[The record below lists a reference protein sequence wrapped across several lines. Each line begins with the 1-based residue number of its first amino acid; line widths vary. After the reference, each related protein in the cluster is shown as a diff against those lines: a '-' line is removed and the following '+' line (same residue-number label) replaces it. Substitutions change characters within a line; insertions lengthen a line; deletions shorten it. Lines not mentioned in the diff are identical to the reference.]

1 MICISRGIMSVSI
14 GASSVVPRI
23 CQYGN
28 DCVPM
33 DFGIVRNARWLGTV
47 GIATGAF
54 MKLEISASQRP
65 SHDTSHDRLSV
76 LRDAHRTL
84 IALADGA
91 DSSPGAQ
98 TAAARTVNELAKCFR
113 SGRLPEDQ
121 AEWVMVLEAID
132 HVVLGDPDATET
144 SALVMLVQQGTV
156 TGAFVGES
164 LAYIIPPVGEAQ
176 LLTPGGRRAPGIG
189 TGFASPRG
197 FGPVKLD
204 GKLITRR
211 AARFEPDDLPAAI
224 ATRRESAASASSSLW

>member
-1 MICISRGIMSVSI
+1 
-14 GASSVVPRI
+14 
-23 CQYGN
+23 
-28 DCVPM
+28 
-33 DFGIVRNARWLGTV
+33 
-47 GIATGAF
+47 

-91 DSSPGAQ
+91 DSSAGAQ

-113 SGRLPEDQ
+113 SGTLPDDPVD
-121 AEWVMVLEAID
+121 WVMVLEAID
-132 HVVLGDPDATET
+132 HVVLGEPEATET

-176 LLTPGGRRAPGIG
+176 LLTPRGDRAPGIG
-189 TGFASPRG
+189 TGFARPRG
-197 FGPVKLD
+197 FGPRQLD

-211 AARFEPDDLPAAI
+211 AARFEPDDLPAAF
-224 ATRRESAASASSSLW
+224 APPRDSGVSASLSHW

>member
-1 MICISRGIMSVSI
+1 
-14 GASSVVPRI
+14 
-23 CQYGN
+23 
-28 DCVPM
+28 
-33 DFGIVRNARWLGTV
+33 
-47 GIATGAF
+47 
-54 MKLEISASQRP
+54 MKLEITASQRP

-91 DSSPGAQ
+91 DSSTGAQ

-113 SGRLPEDQ
+113 SGALPED
-121 AEWVMVLEAID
+121 AEDWVMVLEAID
-132 HVVLGDPDATET
+132 HVVFGDADATET
-144 SALVMLVQQGTV
+144 SALVMLVRQGTV
-156 TGAFVGES
+156 TGAFVGDS

-176 LLTPGGRRAPGIG
+176 LLTPQGRQAPGIG

-211 AARFEPDDLPAAI
+211 SARFEPNDLPITISAP
-224 ATRRESAASASSSLW
+224 RELAASAYSAGW